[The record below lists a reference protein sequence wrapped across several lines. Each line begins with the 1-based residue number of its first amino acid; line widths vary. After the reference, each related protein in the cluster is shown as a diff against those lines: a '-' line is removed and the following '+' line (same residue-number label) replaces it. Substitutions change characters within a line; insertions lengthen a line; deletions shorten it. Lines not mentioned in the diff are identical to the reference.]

1 MTCRAADVRVR
12 FSAAM
17 VMSCNIFALLY
28 GFLWHTCIYN
38 YGFIVANSF
47 GRVIGRSIHA
57 CQLWLHWTARPL
69 YTSTAANSEKA
80 IKSISIVLDWGY

>member
-28 GFLWHTCIYN
+28 GFHGMYMYN
-38 YGFIVANSF
+38 YGFIVANCF
-47 GRVIGRSIHA
+47 GCVIGRSIHVN
-57 CQLWLHWTARPL
+57 
-69 YTSTAANSEKA
+69 Y
-80 IKSISIVLDWGY
+80 G